1 MAVTLPAPNLR
12 QAERRMHPIRTPG
25 ADCARCGFE
34 ARTVSPADALAAIR
48 SFPRRYRRQLQ
59 DALLDLDFG
68 DRIITTRPN
77 GSWSALE
84 LTAHVRDALHVF
96 EKRMQR
102 IVQEDAP
109 SLADAELEV
118 PPTTAHDQGVELV
131 LATLLST
138 SDEFAR
144 AASRVSGDDWI
155 RKGTLGGADVSALD
169 VLREAVHDGA
179 HHLRDLEN
187 VLTAARSEL
196 GR

>member
-1 MAVTLPAPNLR
+1 MAVTLPEPNLR

-25 ADCARCGFE
+25 ADCAKCGFE
-34 ARTVSPADALAAIR
+34 ARTVSPADALAAVR

-68 DRIITTRPN
+68 DRIITARPN

-144 AASRVSGDDWI
+144 TASRVSGDDWI
-155 RKGTLGGADVSALD
+155 RKGTLGGVEVSALD

-187 VLTAARSEL
+187 VLAAARSEF

>member
-1 MAVTLPAPNLR
+1 MAMTVPAPNHR
-12 QAERRMHPIRTPG
+12 HPERRMHPIRTPG
-25 ADCARCGFE
+25 ADCPKCGFE
-34 ARTVSPADALAAIR
+34 ARSVSPSDAIVAVR
-48 SFPRRYRRQLQ
+48 SFPRRYRRALQ

-68 DRIITTRPN
+68 EEIITTRPA

-109 SLADAELEV
+109 ALADAELET
-118 PPTTAHDQGVELV
+118 PPTNAHDQGVEVV

-144 AASRVSGDDWI
+144 TASRVNGDDWV
-155 RKGTLGGADVSALD
+155 RKGTLGGAEVSALD

-179 HHLRDLEN
+179 HHLRDLEQ
-187 VLTAARSEL
+187 VIASAREDV

>member
-1 MAVTLPAPNLR
+1 MALTVSAPTQR
-12 QAERRMHPIRTPG
+12 QAERRLHPIRTPG
-25 ADCARCGFE
+25 ADCAKCGFD
-34 ARTVSPADALAAIR
+34 ARTVSPADAIAAIR
-48 SFPRRYRRQLQ
+48 SFPRRYRRALQ
-59 DALLDLDFG
+59 EALLDLDYG
-68 DRIITTRPN
+68 DRIIATRPS
-77 GSWSALE
+77 GMWSALE

-109 SLADAELEV
+109 SLADAELET
-118 PPTTAHDQGVELV
+118 PPTGAHDQGVELV

-144 AASRVSGDDWI
+144 SASRISGDDWI
-155 RKGTLGGADVSALD
+155 RKGTLGDAEVSALD

-179 HHLRDLEN
+179 HHLRDLER
-187 VLTAARSEL
+187 VIEAAREEL